1 MTSTDP
7 VPDSAPAQHAP
18 ADPAPPSM
26 PRRLRAVAAYARA
39 NPFSVALALITLAG
53 GLVFGTFWG
62 RFPQELAAGLVTT
75 GRLAYGW
82 TPVTALLLV
91 DSLISGILVILLTL
105 TVGAYAERRLGTVRA
120 IVLFL
125 VTGIVAIL
133 LGVGLQA
140 LLVAWGSDWADLA
153 SLDLVLDPSLGV
165 VGMIMAASAL
175 APTLW
180 QRRIRVIGFTLL
192 LMFALYAGD
201 SDSVFRLISGV
212 LGLLAGAAISR
223 GAVLA
228 AWHRSSFREV
238 RTIVAAIVAATGL
251 GPIIVL
257 ISGSVAAPLS
267 AVVAGFAP
275 ITETEVPKSCNDDFT
290 AECLKQADAIL
301 TAGPGPFL
309 VSLVPLLLALL
320 AAWGLRR
327 GRRAAWILA
336 IVVNAAIAVLTGGV
350 LGVTELLQAKTRDLL
365 RFEEAVAIVLA
376 TLVPL
381 LVVMLLLLTR
391 HRFRVRAPRGAALQF
406 LVTIAGA
413 WIVLAAAYVTI
424 GLMDGENYMDGRPTI
439 GGLVGDIL
447 RPFVPAGFL
456 PPVTEEAIPVDGV
469 ALVVYQWVGVL
480 FWAVFILATVRL
492 YRATGVER
500 DADAETRFRALLTT
514 GGGGTLGFMGTW
526 PGNGY
531 WFTPDGE
538 GAVAYRVINGIALTM
553 SDPVCA
559 AGAERETIEGF
570 VHHCES
576 QGWSACFYSFHER
589 YLPIFQ
595 SFGWQYMSVGEETV
609 LDLPGLE
616 LTGKAWQKVRQPLNR
631 GQREGITTLW
641 STWHDLPPKYTA
653 QIVAVSEEWVANKKL
668 PEMGFTLGGTEE
680 LKDPD
685 VGIFLAIN
693 QEGTIEATTSWL
705 PSWTDGR
712 ITGWTIDFMRR
723 GDGSMPGIMEFV
735 IASAALH
742 MKEQGAEVL
751 SLSGAPLATKPGERP
766 ADPTVMDRLLS
777 WLGEMLEPAYGF
789 TSLFRFKSKFNPRYE
804 TIYMAY
810 ADPAQLGTIGMA
822 IGNAYLPQATPKEY
836 LALVQTITNRGDA
849 R

>member
-1 MTSTDP
+1 MTTPEHSSSPAAAPDP
-7 VPDSAPAQHAP
+7 GPPR
-18 ADPAPPSM
+18 PPSASREDG
-26 PRRLRAVAAYARA
+26 PAGKYLRSH
-39 NPFSVALALITLAG
+39 PFSVALAAVTLIG
-53 GLVFGTFWG
+53 GIASGTFWG
-62 RFPQELAAGLVTT
+62 RFPDELAAGLITT
-75 GRLAYGW
+75 GQLAYWW
-82 TPVTALLLV
+82 TPVTALVLV
-91 DSLISGILVILLTL
+91 DSLIGGILVVLLTL
-105 TVGAYAERRLGTVRA
+105 TAGAYAEHRLGTVRA

-125 VTGIVAIL
+125 GTGIVSIL

-140 LLVAWGSDWADLA
+140 LTLAWGSDWGAMA

-175 APTLW
+175 TPVLW
-180 QRRIRVIGFTLL
+180 QRRIRVVGFTLL

-201 SDSVFRLISGV
+201 SDSVFRLIAGV
-212 LGLLAGAAISR
+212 LGLVAGAFVSR
-223 GAVLA
+223 GAVLG

-238 RTIVAAIVAATGL
+238 RTIVAAVVAATGL

-257 ISGSVAAPLS
+257 VSGSFAAPLS

-275 ITETEVPKSCNDDFT
+275 ITETELPKSCSSDFT
-290 AECLKQADAIL
+290 ADCVRQADAIL

-309 VSLVPLLLALL
+309 VSLVPLLLTLL
-320 AAWGLRR
+320 AAWGLRT

-336 IVVNAAIAVLTGGV
+336 LVVDVAIAALTGGV
-350 LGVTELLQAKTRDLL
+350 LGVTELLNQKTRDLL
-365 RFEEAVAIVLA
+365 RAEDAIAIVLA

-381 LVVMLLLLTR
+381 LVAGLLVATR
-391 HRFRVRAPRGAALQF
+391 RRFQVRAPRRAALQF
-406 LVTIAGA
+406 LATIAVA
-413 WIVLAAAYVTI
+413 WIVLAAGYTAI
-424 GLMDGENYMDGRPTI
+424 GLADGENYLDGRPTI
-439 GGLVGDIL
+439 GGLLADIL

-456 PPVTEEAIPVDGV
+456 PPPTEEAIPVDGV
-469 ALVVYQWVGVL
+469 ALVAYQWAGVL
-480 FWAVFILATVRL
+480 FWAVFIVAMVRL
-492 YRATGVER
+492 YRATLLAR
-500 DADAETRFRALLTT
+500 SADEEARFRELLRA

-526 PGNGY
+526 PGNIY
-531 WFTPDGE
+531 WFSPDGE
-538 GAVAYRVINGIALTM
+538 GAVAYRVINGVALTM

-559 AGAERETIEGF
+559 EGAERDVIEGF

-589 YLPIFQ
+589 YLPIFR
-595 SFGWQYMSVGEETV
+595 SFGWQYLSVGEETV

-641 STWHDLPPKYTA
+641 STWADLPPKYAA
-653 QIVAVSEEWVANKKL
+653 QILAVSEEWVANKKL

-685 VGIFLAIN
+685 VGIFLAIDR
-693 QEGTIEATTSWL
+693 EGTIQATTSWL

-723 GDGSMPGIMEFV
+723 GDGSMSGIMEFV

-742 MKEQGAEVL
+742 MKEQGARIL
-751 SLSGAPLATKPGERP
+751 SLSGAPLATKPGHE
-766 ADPTVMDRLLS
+766 AVDATVMDRLLG
-777 WLGEMLEPAYGF
+777 WLGQMLEPAYGF

-810 ADPAQLGTIGMA
+810 ADPARLAA
-822 IGNAYLPQATPKEY
+822 IGLAIGSAYLPSATPKEY
-836 LALVQTITNRGDA
+836 LALVETITNRDGG